1 MKSLAVPS
9 GRAATE
15 DEDYEHQPQIEFSA
29 QETNSLRK
37 QRRGKTKT
45 AGNNEGEALS

>member
-45 AGNNEGEALS
+45 AGSNEGEALS